1 MQEMIGE
8 ESPRFVGRSMQR
20 REDYRLLTGRGQFVA
35 DLTLP
40 GMLHAVFVRSQLA
53 HGRIR
58 SIDVGRASAMPGVLR
73 VLTGAEL
80 LRIAPPVA
88 GGQLSLPSKWRSHV
102 QHTIHNPQQPTLA
115 VGKVRHV
122 GEAVAVVVAESRYQ
136 AQDAAELV
144 AVDIEPLA
152 AVVDSQAALAP
163 GTEIIHEEYAT
174 NLIGEFVVEKG
185 PVTPALSAAP
195 HRLRRRFYTHRYAGI
210 PMECR
215 GVIGAHDQRT
225 DSVTIWSATQVVHSV
240 RRAAAAFLQL
250 PEARVRCVA
259 LDVGGGFGTKGHIY
273 PEDLLI
279 PFLARLVGRPVRWI
293 EERQEHLLCSC
304 HSRDQLHEVEVG
316 FDSEGHVVAFRDEFL
331 VDCGAWNPVG
341 VAIAYNTAVHLLG
354 PYRIANF
361 AATARI
367 VATNKVPNAP
377 YRGAGRPEAAFAMER
392 TMDLIAQTLG
402 LEPTEVRRRNM
413 IHPKEMPCA
422 MGLPYRDG
430 EPIVY
435 DSGDFPGAMDKVLQ
449 AIGGVH
455 AFRDRQREARR
466 LGRYLGL
473 GVASYVEGTGV
484 GPFESAMVRIEPTG
498 SIYVSSGACSQGQ
511 GMETIFS
518 QVVADTWSV
527 DPRDVVISLADT
539 ALIAIGFGTIA
550 SRSTVNLSAAIY
562 HASERLR
569 AKVFAIAGNMME
581 CAPADLE
588 LRRGKVGVVG
598 VPGMEVTLG
607 AVAQAARP
615 GWDHRRPE
623 GVDAGLEETFYWE
636 PPTVTWANATH
647 LALVDVDIA
656 SGKIEIDRY
665 VVAHD
670 CGVVINPMLV
680 DGQIVG
686 GTVQGLGGTLFEE
699 FVYDRQG
706 QLLTGSLMD
715 YALPRA
721 SDSPRVELLHQE
733 SPSPLNPFGVKGVG
747 EGGAIAP
754 PAAIANAI
762 CDALAT
768 FKAEFNATPIK
779 PEHIVRAIA
788 TGDKSSSVMRP
799 LP

>member
-1 MQEMIGE
+1 MHEMVGE
-8 ESPRFVGRSMQR
+8 ESPRFVGRSMRR
-20 REDYRLLTGRGQFVA
+20 REDHRLLTGRGQFVA
-35 DLTLP
+35 DLVLP
-40 GMLHAVFVRSQLA
+40 GMLHAVFVRSQHA

-58 SIDVGRASAMPGVLR
+58 SIDVGDAAAMPGVVR
-73 VLTGAEL
+73 VLTGEEL
-80 LRIAPPVA
+80 QRLSPPVA
-88 GGQLSLPSKWRSHV
+88 GGQLSLPAKWRTHV
-102 QHTIHNPQQPTLA
+102 QHAIHDPQQPMLA

-122 GEAVAVVVAESRYQ
+122 GEAVAVVVAESRDQ
-136 AQDAAELV
+136 ALDAAERV

-152 AVVDSQAALAP
+152 AVVDAEAALAP
-163 GTEIIHEEYAT
+163 GTAILHEEYAT
-174 NLIGEFVVEKG
+174 NLIGEFAVEKG
-185 PVTPALSAAP
+185 EVAAALAAAP
-195 HRLRRRFYTHRYAGI
+195 HRLQRRFYTHRYAGLPI
-210 PMECR
+210 ECR
-215 GVIGAHDQRT
+215 GVVGAHDPRT
-225 DSVTIWSATQVVHSV
+225 DSVSIWSATQVVHSV
-240 RRAAAAFLQL
+240 RRAAAGFLQL

-259 LDVGGGFGTKGHIY
+259 LDVGGGFGTKGHVY
-273 PEDLLI
+273 PEDLLV

-316 FDSEGHVVAFRDEFL
+316 FDSEGNVLAFRDTFL

-341 VAIAYNTAVHLLG
+341 VAIAYNTAVHLPG
-354 PYRIANF
+354 PYRIKNF

-392 TMDLIAQTLG
+392 SLDLIAQTLG

-413 IHPKEMPCA
+413 IHPQELPYA
-422 MGLPYRDG
+422 MGLAYRDG

-435 DSGDFPGAMDKVLQ
+435 DSGDFPGAMDKALQ
-449 AIGGVH
+449 AIGGLP
-455 AFRDRQREARR
+455 AFRQRQREARR
-466 LGRYLGL
+466 LGRCLGL

-484 GPFESAMVRIEPTG
+484 GPFESALVRIESNG
-498 SIYVSSGACSQGQ
+498 SITVSSGACSQGQ
-511 GMETIFS
+511 GMETIFA
-518 QVVADTWSV
+518 QVVADLWSV
-527 DPRDVVISLADT
+527 DPRDVAIALGDT
-539 ALIAIGFGTIA
+539 SLIAIGFGTIA
-550 SRSTVNLSAAIY
+550 SRSTVNLSAAI
-562 HASERLR
+562 HFASERLR

-598 VPGMEVTLG
+598 APGLEVTLA

-615 GWDHRRPE
+615 GWDHRRPA

-647 LALVDVDIA
+647 LAQVEVDLA
-656 SGKIEIDRY
+656 SGAITIERY

-680 DGQIVG
+680 DGQVVG
-686 GTVQGLGGTLFEE
+686 GTVQGLGGALLEE

-721 SDSPRVELLHQE
+721 SDCPGVELLHQE
-733 SPSPLNPFGVKGVG
+733 SPSPLNPLGVKGVG

-754 PAAIANAI
+754 PAALANAI
-762 CDALAT
+762 CDALAQ
-768 FKAEFNATPIK
+768 FKVEINATPIK

-788 TGDKSSSVMRP
+788 AGGSNSGEKQP
-799 LP
+799 